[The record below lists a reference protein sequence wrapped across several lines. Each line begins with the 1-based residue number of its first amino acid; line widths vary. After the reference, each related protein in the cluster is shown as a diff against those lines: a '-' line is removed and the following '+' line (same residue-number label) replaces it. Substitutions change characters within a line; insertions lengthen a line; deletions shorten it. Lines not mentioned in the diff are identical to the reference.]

1 LIQQDDRFLVIA
13 SDGVW
18 DFMTD
23 EDMALVCR
31 DDQTTKKIAQQVVRI
46 SVQRGSRDNIS
57 VAVVKFN

>member
-1 LIQQDDRFLVIA
+1 MIA

-23 EDMALVCR
+23 EDMALICR
-31 DDQTTKKIAQQVVRI
+31 DDHTTKQMAQQVVRI